1 MSMEQL
7 EIIVALMTFGGV
19 ALTIVKVARK
29 HTHYAWNL
37 APMLVGF
44 CACLWVA
51 KIFA

>member
-7 EIIVALMTFGGV
+7 EVIVALFTFGGV
-19 ALTIVKVARK
+19 CLTAVKVLRS
-29 HTHYAWNL
+29 HTKWYWNL

-44 CACLWVA
+44 TACLWVA